1 MGHAL
6 GVSLLSGFND
16 HGEVNLFVLV
26 EALVKHI
33 EPVFTK
39 VMDTEMPK
47 IGEIFRSLTLKMKNL
62 EEIRLGIYNNQEFSG
77 IDQIDNTGKSR
88 S

>member
-1 MGHAL
+1 
-6 GVSLLSGFND
+6 
-16 HGEVNLFVLV
+16 
-26 EALVKHI
+26 
-33 EPVFTK
+33 
-39 VMDTEMPK
+39 MDTEMPK